1 MQGTQGIGERMQH
14 NNKSNSES
22 NGLLMSENNNT
33 TSPEQ
38 IIKKRT
44 GVPENGQHHESYNLS
59 VGKLR
64 NLTENTLLLKTS
76 KGTDTSKKAQSTS
89 GKSSWNKKFTETC
102 LHIFFNILLATF
114 YCVFAV
120 TRYCQ
125 YVVHR
130 VKIKI
135 FNLAYNPANTP
146 QLIRRDVNSLSK
158 IPKNLAA
165 ILEYKPEEDVGG
177 GILGLMDGSSD
188 LVAWSL
194 SSGIK
199 HLVLYDYNGVLK
211 KDVDMLRYTIYNKL
225 AKYFGPNNVPKF
237 AIRIPRT
244 DSIYYNTAE
253 LEAEDEG
260 YGDSADNTGDNSS
273 AKSNTNKKVSIEI
286 TLLSNV
292 DGRET
297 VVELTRTMAEL
308 CYKKELDIKD
318 VTMDLVDKELIQ
330 LVGNEPDLL
339 LYFGP
344 NLDLQGYPPWHIR
357 LTEFYWEPD
366 NDEVTYSVFIRGLKK
381 YATCKINVGK

>member
-1 MQGTQGIGERMQH
+1 MQRLQGIGERMQH
-14 NNKSNSES
+14 TNKNNHELDGSLMNVNSSNS
-22 NGLLMSENNNT
+22 N
-33 TSPEQ
+33 EQ
-38 IIKKRT
+38 IIRKRT
-44 GVPENGQHHESYNLS
+44 GVPENDQHHESYNLS
-59 VGKLR
+59 VGKLKS
-64 NLTENTLLLKTS
+64 LTENTLLLNTS
-76 KGTDTSKKAQSTS
+76 NGADTSKRAHLTS
-89 GKSSWNKKFTETC
+89 NENSWNKKFTETC
-102 LHIFFNILLATF
+102 LHILFNFLLATF
-114 YCVFAV
+114 YCIFAMI
-120 TRYCQ
+120 RYFQ
-125 YVVHR
+125 YVINR
-130 VKIKI
+130 IKIKI

-165 ILEYKPEEDVGG
+165 ILEYKSEEDVGG
-177 GILGLMDGSSD
+177 GVLGLMDGSSD

-199 HLVLYDYNGVLK
+199 HLVLYDYNGILK

-225 AKYFGPNNVPKF
+225 AKYFGPNNVPKY

-253 LEAEDEG
+253 QEVEEEKFVDN
-260 YGDSADNTGDNSS
+260 ADN
-273 AKSNTNKKVSIEI
+273 NTNFKTETNNNKKVSIEI

-318 VTMDLVDKELIQ
+318 VTMELVDKELIQ